1 MHDQLRMG
9 RCKTIAR
16 AKSKRM
22 LFTQMH
28 LKTLPM
34 RFPDGGIFLYKL
46 PPATNITKRKEI
58 EQNF

>member
-1 MHDQLRMG
+1 
-9 RCKTIAR
+9 
-16 AKSKRM
+16 
-22 LFTQMH
+22 
-28 LKTLPM
+28 M

>member
-1 MHDQLRMG
+1 
-9 RCKTIAR
+9 
-16 AKSKRM
+16 M

-58 EQNF
+58 EQNFWKTKSLIIDSAPHLDTYF